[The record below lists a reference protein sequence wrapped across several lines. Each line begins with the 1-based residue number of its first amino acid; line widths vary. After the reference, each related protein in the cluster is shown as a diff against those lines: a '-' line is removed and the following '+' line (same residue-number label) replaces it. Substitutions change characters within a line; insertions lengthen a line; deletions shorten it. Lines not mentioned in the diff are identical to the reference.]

1 MSPLEIVGIA
11 IIGILGSMA
20 IVLQSLSRELR
31 HSITLVVVA
40 KIRGR
45 R

>member
-20 IVLQSLSRELR
+20 IVLQTLPAA
-31 HSITLVVVA
+31 ITATIAWVVA

>member
-20 IVLQSLSRELR
+20 IVLQTLTGA
-31 HSITLVVVA
+31 ITA
-40 KIRGR
+40 RG
-45 R
+45 